1 MKIAIIGLGYVGIQ
15 LATGLGRQYA
25 TMGFDLDAAKVAA
38 YESGKDPTGEV
49 PNAQLADATRL
60 SFTTES
66 DDLSGYEIYIIAL

>member
-38 YESGKDPTGEV
+38 YEAGEDPTGEV
-49 PNAQLADATRL
+49 SNSQLEMQYTLVSQPNRVICAVMM
-60 SFTTES
+60 F
-66 DDLSGYEIYIIAL
+66 I